1 MLGKLIKN
9 SFKATANAV
18 YVNYIIMGVIAVLM
32 LILMFVDWTKW
43 GAGGIATGFKIKLA
57 ASAILIITALVC
69 VILTFVSVF
78 GEFRRSMYGNEGQ
91 LTLTLPVRSSSLL
104 FAKLFSGSFWVI
116 LSYTAFCLC
125 AFGSVVYLLRHSM
138 SVIEGDAEYLDTYN
152 LVTEAIRQIA
162 EAAGIA
168 TPNLK
173 VILNLAG
180 IHAFIGG
187 IRACVF
193 VLLVFFAIT
202 LANCRPFHKLSKIG
216 PVLYFFAAI
225 FIVHTLATVAA
236 KFIKVFIVVSE
247 NAFTFALSEADV
259 QLAWSNGYGAAA
271 ITNVYVTALLAVG
284 MFLITALLID
294 RKVNVTPTT

>member
-9 SFKATANAV
+9 AFKATASAV
-18 YVNYIIMGVIAVLM
+18 YTNYIAMGVIAVVM

-43 GAGGIATGFKIKLA
+43 GASGISTGFKIKLA
-57 ASAILIITALVC
+57 ASAILIVTALVC

-116 LSYTAFCLC
+116 LSYTVFCLC

-138 SVIEGDAEYLDTYN
+138 SVIEGDDTYN

-168 TPNLK
+168 TPNMK

-180 IHAFIGG
+180 IHAVIGG

-193 VLLVFFAIT
+193 VLLVFFALT
-202 LANCRPFHKLSKIG
+202 LGNCRPFHKLGKIG

-225 FIVHTLATVAA
+225 FIVHTLATIAA
-236 KFIKVFIVVSE
+236 KFVKVYIVVSE
-247 NAFTFALSEADV
+247 NAFTFALNEADV

-284 MFLITALLID
+284 VFLITALLID
-294 RKVNVTPTT
+294 RKVNVTPST